1 MKANGKLTVA
11 TPSVTITSTSNKT
24 YEVKLFTPK
33 ELRQITKILSKKYSR
48 LEVFVKKYLFSEDD
62 FCDVLACERND
73 NATLILEA
81 LKKEGVLESEHVIKY
96 WGSVGAMMAKKE
108 KSNAK

>member
-11 TPSVTITSTSNKT
+11 TPSVTITSKSNKT

-48 LEVFVKKYLFSEDD
+48 LEVFAKKYLFGEDD

-73 NATLILEA
+73 KAGNVMGA
-81 LKKEGVLESEHVIKY
+81 LRKEGVLKPEHVIKY

-108 KSNAK
+108 KSNAE